1 MSGIQPNLFH
11 IFLSC
16 ILFVMNFQKWRMDKY
31 KLENSSSFFFL
42 SVCHGQLWH
51 ACSVRGRWSG
61 NGSTQEEMVQLGSSG
76 KNGRRL
82 GAERSSSSGTW
93 LWVDGGGGSAHLGRP
108 IRRWRVQAGSQRFGT
123 GDRSAYRGRVQ
134 WRWWEVLREGVAR
147 GGIRRLTAGG
157 RRARRLAWLTEA
169 AQRCDFGQ
177 EPIEGERHS
186 GRWRRWARA
195 TSSTRR
201 GAGTGRRTRRWES
214 FGMTARTGERA
225 KEKRSG
231 ARPGLLRKWK
241 ERGGAR
247 TARWPGRGLGR
258 LLHAVLQ
265 RGLCGRGLEQSRGA
279 AVRHDADR
287 AGFVWT
293 ASNAGPGPRG
303 KEVWVSPWGTVS
315 FSFYSEIF

>member
-147 GGIRRLTAGG
+147 GGCSMRCCRGACAGMAWSRAGG
-157 RRARRLAWLTEA
+157 QQCDMTRTVRVLSERRRMLGP
-169 AQRCDFGQ
+169 AQ
-177 EPIEGERHS
+177 GERKYGSAHDEQYRFPFIQKFS
-186 GRWRRWARA
+186 KPTWIDFDRKG
-195 TSSTRR
+195 S
-201 GAGTGRRTRRWES
+201 
-214 FGMTARTGERA
+214 
-225 KEKRSG
+225 
-231 ARPGLLRKWK
+231 LLRKFWNK
-241 ERGGAR
+241 I
-247 TARWPGRGLGR
+247 W
-258 LLHAVLQ
+258 
-265 RGLCGRGLEQSRGA
+265 S
-279 AVRHDADR
+279 
-287 AGFVWT
+287 
-293 ASNAGPGPRG
+293 
-303 KEVWVSPWGTVS
+303 
-315 FSFYSEIF
+315 